1 MPRLKD
7 HPPASRK
14 SQRLIT
20 NQTEQT
26 DRPID
31 DPTRSESETDSRP
44 GTKSSVEDEIE
55 VASSSRSPEL
65 NVNAQ
70 ENNPRMMG
78 DANDP
83 ASEIARLEAEILRL
97 RNALRND
104 TPSPRPYRELRH
116 REPSVESAFG
126 GTSFKA
132 KGMAAWPAFTE
143 FQGTGGINP
152 VYNDKAKARADS
164 PPKFAGDKTQFDSWL
179 IKVADK
185 FEEDVAIFRTEKSRM
200 RYLMNLLEDKAEKA
214 MITRYVSVTRP
225 FSSAAEMIQIL
236 ESMYHDPNQSIAA
249 REALKKHEFELGK
262 GQDIHEFIAT
272 FNSLAQQ
279 AKVREE
285 DWKQTLWGCI
295 PADLDHRLLHDSENI
310 DIDYETFCQYV
321 TKAVYSNQL
330 AQERRKDRESTDKT
344 STKNETRSRQKTA
357 STKVRSRYKPKNYQ
371 GDRTEPITMAKAGRS
386 LTYEEKKAHW
396 DANTC
401 FMCGRGGHNSKDC
414 PEKERIRDVKAV
426 KPKQQTSSLDSE
438 TTDESGKD
446 PAIAKQA
453 AERLGARL
461 QRLKTPLLLSDYRKQ
476 DAGRITHKLKA
487 TLEIDGRRFS
497 NQMFYVTESGHD
509 MFIGQDWLVEQDVWI
524 HPKTQTFAW
533 PERTPSLAKFSPAIR
548 LPNMLDK
555 PDPVAQA
562 DAERRD
568 RAFER
573 ETKRVQILRRPWR
586 QTTFLEP
593 RPTTPVVLGEDRDVV
608 NIAAL
613 QHKLDTDPRQK
624 RWKSCP
630 IPTQPITLEIGPE
643 KPAISL
649 SAVGRSY
656 QWKTN
661 KGEPIPF
668 PEDEDPDHVELV
680 RSKLPSRLAH
690 LEGFFSKAAST
701 NLPPHRPGHDVI
713 LELDKPKTGSP
724 PTYRTP
730 VEFLPLEKETVDE
743 LLRIGFIEPCMQ
755 ADPAPVLFVPKPHS
769 KERRFCTDYRWI
781 NQFLKD
787 RFVPAPDVNGTI
799 FNCRNA
805 KRFTKIDI
813 IRAFNRLRMAVGS
826 DAYADDVLV
835 YSDGNEEEHWDQVEE
850 VIYRLS
856 RVDLQGDIKKS
867 RFNVTTVDYLGI
879 VMDAGLGIRI
889 DPDKLQAI
897 SDWKFEDLTSKT
909 AVRSFLGLCNYIRMF
924 CHHASSVAE
933 PLNRLL
939 KKDAKFAMGPEQ
951 RRAFEEMKRL
961 ACDAPVMAFFT
972 PGRPTKVET
981 DASRNATG
989 GAIWQQQP
997 GWRMEACGILIS
1009 KTMTPAERAYPIQ
1022 DRELLAVVQTLKHYE
1037 PELLGTSFFV
1047 VTDHQAL
1054 VYYSTK
1060 RLLSTRQVRWA
1071 DFLANFN
1078 ITFQY
1083 RRGKDNIAAD
1093 ALSRKTADLP
1103 TVKARE
1109 KEERTM
1115 ILIPPEKITPTVA
1128 AVSTADPNAH
1138 VVSGADLVDLIRQEN
1153 EKQKLGQHQGK
1164 LVVPETTLDGQI
1176 FLRTALIRE
1185 AHEPKI
1191 FAHAGQNKTIQMIKR
1206 RYFWEGMS
1214 QTIRKYIKNC
1224 HDCERNK
1231 GRHDK
1236 TPGLLHPL
1244 PIPNYVWEHV
1254 AVDGKDMPKD
1264 KFGYDYVALHP
1275 QTQGAV
1281 EITNQELDQK
1291 LRFYIDK
1298 YQTSWSVH
1306 LPALDFAHNAAWHS
1320 SLGMCPLKVVLG
1332 TEPRNPLSTDLPTT
1346 TVDSDQKRKALQIV
1360 RQTKEVQELARQ
1372 NALKTQARQEEQA
1385 NKKRRPV
1392 DFGVNDYV
1400 FVKKKGFPTTAP
1412 TTRLDS
1418 QWTGPWQI
1426 LEERGYSYVLDV
1438 PESFKGKNLFH
1449 ADRLRKAAMDPLP
1462 QQKREPP
1469 PPEEINGE
1477 PEFVVDKVLASRLF
1491 SRSKILQYQVAWQ
1504 GCDPDD
1510 TWYPAE
1516 NFKNSA
1522 TALDDFHKK
1531 YKDAAGPPK
1540 RLAIWI
1546 KAAAED
1552 KLDEPNQEDNV
1563 AEHGELNGKRK
1574 KRRHG

>member
-1 MPRLKD
+1 M
-7 HPPASRK
+7 
-14 SQRLIT
+14 
-20 NQTEQT
+20 
-26 DRPID
+26 
-31 DPTRSESETDSRP
+31 
-44 GTKSSVEDEIE
+44 
-55 VASSSRSPEL
+55 
-65 NVNAQ
+65 
-70 ENNPRMMG
+70 
-78 DANDP
+78 
-83 ASEIARLEAEILRL
+83 
-97 RNALRND
+97 
-104 TPSPRPYRELRH
+104 
-116 REPSVESAFG
+116 
-126 GTSFKA
+126 
-132 KGMAAWPAFTE
+132 
-143 FQGTGGINP
+143 
-152 VYNDKAKARADS
+152 
-164 PPKFAGDKTQFDSWL
+164 
-179 IKVADK
+179 
-185 FEEDVAIFRTEKSRM
+185 
-200 RYLMNLLEDKAEKA
+200 
-214 MITRYVSVTRP
+214 
-225 FSSAAEMIQIL
+225 
-236 ESMYHDPNQSIAA
+236 
-249 REALKKHEFELGK
+249 
-262 GQDIHEFIAT
+262 
-272 FNSLAQQ
+272 
-279 AKVREE
+279 
-285 DWKQTLWGCI
+285 
-295 PADLDHRLLHDSENI
+295 
-310 DIDYETFCQYV
+310 
-321 TKAVYSNQL
+321 
-330 AQERRKDRESTDKT
+330 
-344 STKNETRSRQKTA
+344 
-357 STKVRSRYKPKNYQ
+357 
-371 GDRTEPITMAKAGRS
+371 
-386 LTYEEKKAHW
+386 AHW
-396 DANTC
+396 EANTC
-401 FMCGRGGHNSKDC
+401 FACGKEGHKSFEC
-414 PEKERIRDVKAV
+414 PNKTKAV
-426 KPKQQTSSLDSE
+426 RALDFEDNHSTNNE
-438 TTDESGKD
+438 QKRSGKD
-446 PAIAKQA
+446 
-453 AERLGARL
+453 
-461 QRLKTPLLLSDYRKQ
+461 
-476 DAGRITHKLKA
+476 
-487 TLEIDGRRFS
+487 
-497 NQMFYVTESGHD
+497 
-509 MFIGQDWLVEQDVWI
+509 
-524 HPKTQTFAW
+524 
-533 PERTPSLAKFSPAIR
+533 
-548 LPNMLDK
+548 
-555 PDPVAQA
+555 
-562 DAERRD
+562 
-568 RAFER
+568 
-573 ETKRVQILRRPWR
+573 
-586 QTTFLEP
+586 
-593 RPTTPVVLGEDRDVV
+593 
-608 NIAAL
+608 
-613 QHKLDTDPRQK
+613 
-624 RWKSCP
+624 
-630 IPTQPITLEIGPE
+630 
-643 KPAISL
+643 L

-755 ADPAPVLFVPKPHS
+755 ADPAPVLFIPKLHS

-835 YSDGNEEEHWDQVEE
+835 YSDGNEEEYWDQVEE

-997 GWRMEACGILIS
+997 GGEWKPVGYFS
-1009 KTMTPAERAYPIQ
+1009 KTITPAERAYPIQ
-1022 DRELLAVVQTLKHYE
+1022 DRKLLAVVQTLKHYE

-1071 DFLANFN
+1071 NFLANFN

-1093 ALSRKTADLP
+1093 ALSRKTADFP

-1109 KEERTM
+1109 KEERIIT
-1115 ILIPPEKITPTVA
+1115 LIPPEKIIPTVA

-1138 VVSGADLVDLIRQEN
+1138 V
-1153 EKQKLGQHQGK
+1153 
-1164 LVVPETTLDGQI
+1164 
-1176 FLRTALIRE
+1176 
-1185 AHEPKI
+1185 
-1191 FAHAGQNKTIQMIKR
+1191 
-1206 RYFWEGMS
+1206 
-1214 QTIRKYIKNC
+1214 
-1224 HDCERNK
+1224 
-1231 GRHDK
+1231 
-1236 TPGLLHPL
+1236 
-1244 PIPNYVWEHV
+1244 
-1254 AVDGKDMPKD
+1254 
-1264 KFGYDYVALHP
+1264 
-1275 QTQGAV
+1275 
-1281 EITNQELDQK
+1281 
-1291 LRFYIDK
+1291 
-1298 YQTSWSVH
+1298 TSWSVH

-1320 SLGMCPLKVVLG
+1320 SLGMCPLKVMLG

-1346 TVDSDQKRKALQIV
+1346 TVNSDQKRKALQIV
-1360 RQTKEVQELARQ
+1360 RQTKEVQKLARQ

-1412 TTRLDS
+1412 TTRLDL

-1426 LEERGYSYVLDV
+1426 LEERGYSYVLNV

-1491 SRSKILQYQVAWQ
+1491 GRSKTLQYQVAWQ

-1546 KAAAED
+1546 KAAAEN

-1563 AEHGELNGKRK
+1563 AEHGDLNDSSKPD
-1574 KRRHG
+1574 RRTFAWYQIPGGQVNVHPVKFLVLMANAQPAWTKALFDVTVA

>member
-1 MPRLKD
+1 M
-7 HPPASRK
+7 ST
-14 SQRLIT
+14 I
-20 NQTEQT
+20 
-26 DRPID
+26 
-31 DPTRSESETDSRP
+31 
-44 GTKSSVEDEIE
+44 
-55 VASSSRSPEL
+55 
-65 NVNAQ
+65 AQ
-70 ENNPRMMG
+70 IGSNPRPKSFIIRTQIQVNG
-78 DANDP
+78 V
-83 ASEIARLEAEILRL
+83 
-97 RNALRND
+97 AL
-104 TPSPRPYRELRH
+104 S
-116 REPSVESAFG
+116 
-126 GTSFKA
+126 
-132 KGMAAWPAFTE
+132 
-143 FQGTGGINP
+143 
-152 VYNDKAKARADS
+152 
-164 PPKFAGDKTQFDSWL
+164 
-179 IKVADK
+179 
-185 FEEDVAIFRTEKSRM
+185 
-200 RYLMNLLEDKAEKA
+200 
-214 MITRYVSVTRP
+214 
-225 FSSAAEMIQIL
+225 
-236 ESMYHDPNQSIAA
+236 
-249 REALKKHEFELGK
+249 
-262 GQDIHEFIAT
+262 
-272 FNSLAQQ
+272 
-279 AKVREE
+279 
-285 DWKQTLWGCI
+285 
-295 PADLDHRLLHDSENI
+295 
-310 DIDYETFCQYV
+310 
-321 TKAVYSNQL
+321 
-330 AQERRKDRESTDKT
+330 
-344 STKNETRSRQKTA
+344 
-357 STKVRSRYKPKNYQ
+357 
-371 GDRTEPITMAKAGRS
+371 
-386 LTYEEKKAHW
+386 
-396 DANTC
+396 
-401 FMCGRGGHNSKDC
+401 
-414 PEKERIRDVKAV
+414 VKALCD
-426 KPKQQTSSLDSE
+426 TGADISLLIS
-438 TTDESGKD
+438 
-446 PAIAKQA
+446 PAIAEQA

-533 PERTPSLAKFSPAIR
+533 PETTPSLAKFSPAIR

-555 PDPVAQA
+555 PDPAAQA

-568 RAFER
+568 RAFEQ

-586 QTTFLEP
+586 QTTSLEP
-593 RPTTPVVLGEDRDVV
+593 RPTPVVLSEDQTVV

-668 PEDEDPDHVELV
+668 PENEDPDHVEMV

-713 LELDKPKTGSP
+713 LELEKPKTGSP

-826 DAYADDVLV
+826 EYLTAFRTRQGTFQWKVLPFGLKVGPAWWQSFINAQLNELLDLFASAYADDVLV

-997 GWRMEACGILIS
+997 GGEWKPVGYFS

-1115 ILIPPEKITPTVA
+1115 TLIPPEKITPTVA

-1264 KFGYDYVALHP
+1264 KFGYDYVWVFVCKFSRLIATIPGQKTDTAEILASRYYRYLYRFLGLPFVWISDNAGPFISEFMATINELTGTKHRHGSALHP

-1426 LEERGYSYVLDV
+1426 LEERGYSYILDV

-1491 SRSKILQYQVAWQ
+1491 GRSKTLQYQVAWQ

>member
-1 MPRLKD
+1 MPRFSTVSATPPSAFEPAATTSYDSGAAPNPSFHHSRHTTQRYRGLSSLQISKHKCRLPQMWNRLLAD
-7 HPPASRK
+7 DKSSDVATRGTGSINCLHGEGEEMSLVQTSRSWTAILILTRICYCPPATVRGGRYAQHQSAEAASGIFK
-14 SQRLIT
+14 STGVSIESFVRVDQVNKTHPKI
-20 NQTEQT
+20 
-26 DRPID
+26 DKPSDYRPID

-70 ENNPRMMG
+70 ENNPRIMG

-143 FQGTGGINP
+143 FQGTGGMNP
-152 VYNDKAKARADS
+152 AYNDKAKARADS

-185 FEEDVAIFRTEKSRM
+185 FEEDVAIFRTEKSRI

-357 STKVRSRYKPKNYQ
+357 STKVRSRYKPKDYQ

-426 KPKQQTSSLDSE
+426 KPKQQTSTLDSE

-533 PERTPSLAKFSPAIR
+533 PETTPSLAKFSPAIR

-593 RPTTPVVLGEDRDVV
+593 RPTTPVVLGEDQNVV

-649 SAVGRSY
+649 FAVGRSY

-668 PEDEDPDHVELV
+668 PEDEDPDHVELD
-680 RSKLPSRLAH
+680 RLRRTGH
-690 LEGFFSKAAST
+690 LM
-701 NLPPHRPGHDVI
+701 
-713 LELDKPKTGSP
+713 
-724 PTYRTP
+724 
-730 VEFLPLEKETVDE
+730 EFLPLEKETVDE

-769 KERRFCTDYRWI
+769 NERRFCTDYRWI

-826 DAYADDVLV
+826 EYLTAFRTRQGTFQWKVLPFGLKVGPAWWQSFINAQLNELLDLFASAYADDVLV

-997 GWRMEACGILIS
+997 GGEWKPVGYFS

-1022 DRELLAVVQTLKHYE
+1022 DRELLAVVQTLEHYE

-1109 KEERTM
+1109 KEEANNNFN
-1115 ILIPPEKITPTVA
+1115 PT
-1128 AVSTADPNAH
+1128 
-1138 VVSGADLVDLIRQEN
+1138 
-1153 EKQKLGQHQGK
+1153 
-1164 LVVPETTLDGQI
+1164 
-1176 FLRTALIRE
+1176 
-1185 AHEPKI
+1185 
-1191 FAHAGQNKTIQMIKR
+1191 
-1206 RYFWEGMS
+1206 
-1214 QTIRKYIKNC
+1214 
-1224 HDCERNK
+1224 
-1231 GRHDK
+1231 
-1236 TPGLLHPL
+1236 
-1244 PIPNYVWEHV
+1244 
-1254 AVDGKDMPKD
+1254 
-1264 KFGYDYVALHP
+1264 
-1275 QTQGAV
+1275 
-1281 EITNQELDQK
+1281 
-1291 LRFYIDK
+1291 
-1298 YQTSWSVH
+1298 
-1306 LPALDFAHNAAWHS
+1306 
-1320 SLGMCPLKVVLG
+1320 
-1332 TEPRNPLSTDLPTT
+1332 
-1346 TVDSDQKRKALQIV
+1346 
-1360 RQTKEVQELARQ
+1360 
-1372 NALKTQARQEEQA
+1372 
-1385 NKKRRPV
+1385 
-1392 DFGVNDYV
+1392 
-1400 FVKKKGFPTTAP
+1400 
-1412 TTRLDS
+1412 
-1418 QWTGPWQI
+1418 
-1426 LEERGYSYVLDV
+1426 
-1438 PESFKGKNLFH
+1438 
-1449 ADRLRKAAMDPLP
+1449 
-1462 QQKREPP
+1462 
-1469 PPEEINGE
+1469 
-1477 PEFVVDKVLASRLF
+1477 
-1491 SRSKILQYQVAWQ
+1491 
-1504 GCDPDD
+1504 
-1510 TWYPAE
+1510 
-1516 NFKNSA
+1516 
-1522 TALDDFHKK
+1522 
-1531 YKDAAGPPK
+1531 
-1540 RLAIWI
+1540 
-1546 KAAAED
+1546 
-1552 KLDEPNQEDNV
+1552 
-1563 AEHGELNGKRK
+1563 
-1574 KRRHG
+1574 